1 MALSISEKTN
11 TMDEKLVV
19 DSACGAMKNNTT
31 GGPGKLYSLE
41 VVAGAAAVYVK
52 LFDSISA
59 TIGVTPATM
68 VLYVPANK
76 TRSFVYPDGI
86 QFTQGFSHCAVAA
99 AAEDSTTVIDDP
111 NKPEV
116 YYMTS

>member
-11 TMDEKLVV
+11 TMDEKLVY
-19 DSACGAMKNNTT
+19 DDACGAMKNNTT

-41 VVAGAAAVYVK
+41 VVAGANAVYVK

-68 VLYVPANK
+68 VVYVPANK

-86 QFTQGFSHCAVAA
+86 QFTQGFSHCCVAA
-99 AAEDSTTVIDDP
+99 AAEDHTTLP
-111 NKPEV
+111 TAKPEV

>member
-11 TMDEKLVV
+11 TMDKKLVF
-19 DSACGAMKNNTT
+19 DQDAGAMKNNTT
-31 GGPGKLYSLE
+31 GGPGRLYSLE
-41 VVAGAAAVYVK
+41 VVAGSVAVYIK

-86 QFTQGFSHCAVAA
+86 QFTQGFSHCAVTA
-99 AAEDSTTVIDDP
+99 AAEDSTTLVGDP
-111 NKPEV
+111 NKPDI

>member
-11 TMDEKLVV
+11 TMGFKLVF
-19 DSACGAMKNNTT
+19 DQDAGAMKNNTT
-31 GGPGKLYSLE
+31 GGPGKLYSVE
-41 VVAGAAAVYVK
+41 VVAGSVAVYVK

-86 QFTQGFSHCAVAA
+86 QFTEGFSHCAVTA
-99 AAEDSTTVIDDP
+99 AAEDSSAVVGDP
-111 NKPEV
+111 NKPDV